1 MAFPGFSVGLRLK
14 GKRQNS
20 ISTLVTR
27 TIALSLFFSCQT
39 KKGLKMPKPADLRSP
54 DGLKVGASHELLGN
68 NKGVDNLVIFLLNQ
82 ECPTLNFSSQSQ

>member
-27 TIALSLFFSCQT
+27 TIALPLFFSCQT
-39 KKGLKMPKPADLRSP
+39 KKGLKMPKPADFVRQT
-54 DGLKVGASHELLGN
+54 DLK
-68 NKGVDNLVIFLLNQ
+68 
-82 ECPTLNFSSQSQ
+82 